1 MKRLFILTLAMLS
14 LSAWAQRDMTYP
26 FRVSTVPSSFIEEGK
41 CYVLQNADNLK
52 FLSTNGGLVD
62 RVDVNGSSELWRFEH
77 NGDRYWNILT
87 ATREYAD
94 SYWKYVDY
102 GSKTWDGIPYDG
114 YDWYN
119 YAGFNGEFGSVAD
132 AQDVLFERVLTI
144 VRLKL
149 SELIGGKSY
158 YLDCQPPNV
167 AFSPWKERINWRLF
181 EAIPESEDNM
191 MTIVNKDGTKTTNR
205 GYDIVFNDNGD
216 GTYSWGYADDTQQHW
231 LGDIANVQEIRPAY
245 VLPYNA
251 VLVRDSDDTSG
262 SGVVPIADSDKPVNF
277 FIGRSRN
284 LAPISG
290 MDWVDWSSSDESV
303 ATIAVDDAIGVVS
316 PTGKSGTTVISA
328 ADEVGNVLT
337 YQLMVADVFSGKEV
351 LVNDQ
356 NWSVGGETVDYSE
369 AGTIWLYVGDK
380 DTGRAFTGFSGLTWT
395 SSNSRVATVE
405 ALPNGDGYLDY
416 LRAKVTVE
424 GPGTTYITATDE
436 AGNEIKYQLSVVN
449 RHTFPANAVLVE
461 ADNYDVGSATV
472 NIANKQTV
480 TLYIGNRSNGEPYT
494 PFSWATWSVSNP
506 EVASIVST
514 NTSYDNHI
522 TLKLLDDGETT
533 ITASNEDGRNKISF
547 SLTVK
552 RN

>member
-14 LSAWAQRDMTYP
+14 LSAWAQRDKMYP
-26 FRVSTVPSSFIEEGK
+26 VRVSAEPADSIEEGRW
-41 CYVLQNADNLK
+41 YVVKNRYSQK
-52 FLSTNGGLVD
+52 FLSTNGGLVSS
-62 RVDVNGSSELWRFEH
+62 VDVNSPTELWRFEK
-77 NGDRYWNILT
+77 GGTASDYATSPEKIKEYWYILT
-87 ATREYAD
+87 ATKGTD
-94 SYWKYVDY
+94 SCYWKHVDY
-102 GSKTWDGIPYDG
+102 TSKEWDKGNPYDG
-114 YDWYN
+114 YDWYG
-119 YAGFNGEFGSVAD
+119 YAGFNGEFGGLAD
-132 AQDVLFERVLTI
+132 AQGVFVGTWKLPGSSLTEFFFHPIERMVG
-144 VRLKL
+144 
-149 SELIGGKSY
+149 SNGKFY

-167 AFSPWKERINWRLF
+167 AFSPWQEKHYWILYEVF
-181 EAIPESEDNM
+181 PESEVNL
-191 MTIVNKDGTKTTNR
+191 MTVVNKDGTKTTNS

-245 VLPYNA
+245 
-251 VLVRDSDDTSG
+251 T
-262 SGVVPIADSDKPVNF
+262 
-277 FIGRSRN
+277 
-284 LAPISG
+284 
-290 MDWVDWSSSDESV
+290 
-303 ATIAVDDAIGVVS
+303 
-316 PTGKSGTTVISA
+316 
-328 ADEVGNVLT
+328 
-337 YQLMVADVFSGKEV
+337 FSGNEV

-380 DTGRAFTGFSGLTWT
+380 DSGRAFTGYSWLTW
-395 SSNSRVATVE
+395 SSGNSRVATVE

-472 NIANKQTV
+472 NIADRQTV
-480 TLYIGNRSNGEPYT
+480 TLYIGDRSNGQPYA

-514 NTSYDNHI
+514 GTSSNNHI

-533 ITASNEDGRNKISF
+533 ITASNEDGRDKISF
-547 SLTVK
+547 NLTVTRPDINNFK
-552 RN
+552 MEAADRE